1 MINHYNA
8 FISYK
13 HAPEDNKVAEAVQKG
28 LERYRIPGKIRKK
41 TGMKRI
47 NRIFRD
53 KDELPITSDLS
64 DTIANALENSDY
76 LIVICSTNTKESA
89 WVSREIEYFL
99 KNHTKRDIFT
109 VLVNGEPCDV
119 IPEILLYEERVE
131 IDENGKEQSVRVPIE
146 PLSCDYRMTLGKAKK
161 TELPRLACGLIG
173 CSYDELMNRH
183 RQYRL
188 KQLTACFSLVLATM
202 IGFCGYMYYSR
213 NEIQKNLLE
222 SLRNQSKYLANESG
236 IFLEKEQRI
245 TALQLA
251 LEALPK
257 DDSDDR
263 PVTAE
268 AVKALTDAT
277 LAYEGNDGTNIHAAW
292 NYQMPNIISD
302 FTVSEDGG
310 SIAILDTGSVVGV
323 WNTDRH
329 DRILYLD
336 NLEDVVIGIQFLN
349 DESLIVWT
357 DQKIICYDI
366 TSGEEKWTYFIE
378 DDFFKNKTE
387 LMLLGNSFYIG
398 TYNRN
403 YLQLNSESGELL
415 SRLSIPEK
423 EGYEDMSILE
433 SKLSPDGKKIAYSG
447 LCSMNNYAY
456 GIIDISS
463 NELVLSEPVEEMV
476 RDIEW
481 AGNDK
486 LMVASNYVNL
496 SESQSLGLSDIL
508 SSDHSKVQCIDA
520 DDLTE
525 KWNSDFICN
534 GVLINSG
541 FANLGNQSV
550 AYYSGNVIS
559 VYDVETGNEHYSNN
573 VNDSVIDVSD
583 MDGDGIPLYITE
595 NGGYAFPTPLVDT
608 DAVYYTRY
616 FADELRQVVI
626 NNGMYVRQQLSSEVI
641 YYGVHVYDE
650 EWTPLSDQTV
660 LADVSDQISL
670 SESCLAVMSTDQGE
684 PILTI
689 FGLDDSVQTSQNR
702 LGGEDIYSYKMLGVF
717 RDRVYMGYDNDG
729 CFNLVSVDV
738 RGNEVKND
746 ELFMMTSFFD
756 NLCSMKEGKL
766 IYCYMNDDQKSMLV
780 IDDLETGKSK
790 EWEIPEE
797 ASYFENEPVYYEE
810 DKVVYVCGDSEYIID
825 AESGEAGKI
834 KVPENWNGASCFS
847 DVSDGGVFA
856 VSDRKQILFVDRNG
870 KIEYTISCPGA
881 NPRGMTFLN
890 NTFLVLCDDG
900 SIYWYEKDTRNLI
913 KKTDVSSY
921 YNFQGIVTFDY
932 DRDSN
937 LLYIQ
942 TGMLTDIVDVE
953 SGMEIAHVDNCFGYH
968 KGRDILITESKGSDD
983 DIQVG
988 YYKRYT
994 TKELIDKAHNILQGA
1009 ELSEEM
1015 KLRYGINGDD
1025 YH

>member
-28 LERYRIPGKIRKK
+28 LERYHIPGKIRKN
-41 TGMKRI
+41 TGMKKI

-53 KDELPITSDLS
+53 KEELPITSNLS

-76 LIVICSTNTKESA
+76 LIVICSTNTKKSA
-89 WVSREIEYFL
+89 WVPREIEYFL

-109 VLVNGEPCDV
+109 VLVNGEPYDV
-119 IPEILLYEERVE
+119 IPEILLYEDRVE
-131 IDENGKEQSVRVPIE
+131 ADENGNQQSVRVPIE
-146 PLSCDYRMTLGKAKK
+146 PLSCDYRTSLGKARK

-188 KQLTACFSLVLATM
+188 KQLAACFSFAFAIMT
-202 IGFCGYMYYSR
+202 GFSGYMYYSR
-213 NEIQKNLLE
+213 NEIQKNYLE

-268 AVKALTDAT
+268 AVKAMAEAT
-277 LAYEGNDGTNIHAAW
+277 LAYEGNNGTNIHAAW

-302 FTVSEDGG
+302 FTVSKDGG
-310 SIAILDTGSVVGV
+310 TIAIFDTRSVVGV
-323 WNTDRH
+323 WNTKRH

-336 NLEDVVIGIQFLN
+336 NMEDVVCGIQFLN
-349 DESLIVWT
+349 DKSLIVWT
-357 DQKIICYDI
+357 NQKIICYDI
-366 TSGEEKWTYFIE
+366 TTGEEKWNYFIE
-378 DDFFKNKTE
+378 DDFFQNKTE
-387 LMLLGNSFYIG
+387 LMLLENSFYIG
-398 TYNRN
+398 TYNRA
-403 YLQLNSESGELL
+403 YLQLDSESGELL
-415 SRLSIPEK
+415 SQLSIPEK
-423 EGYEDMSILE
+423 EGYEDMNILE
-433 SKLSPDGKKIAYSG
+433 NKLSPDRKKIAYRG
-447 LCSMNNYAY
+447 LCSRNNYVY

-463 NELVLSEPVEEMV
+463 NELVISEPIEEMV

-486 LMVASNYVNL
+486 LMVASKYVDA
-496 SESQSLGLSDIL
+496 SESQSFGLSDIL

-520 DDLTE
+520 TDLTE

-534 GVLINSG
+534 GVLVNSG
-541 FANLGNQSV
+541 FTDLGNQSV

-559 VYDVETGNEHYSNN
+559 VYDLETGNERYSNS

-595 NGGYAFPTPLVDT
+595 NGGYAIPTLSVDA

-641 YYGVHVYDE
+641 YYGDHVYDE
-650 EWTPLSDQTV
+650 DWTPLSDQML
-660 LADVSDQISL
+660 LADVSNQISL
-670 SESCLAVMSTDQGE
+670 SDSCLAVMSTDQGE

-702 LGGEDIYSYKMLGVF
+702 LDGEDIYSYKMLGVF
-717 RDRVYMGYDNDG
+717 RDRVYIGYDNDG

-746 ELFMMTSFFD
+746 ELFMMASSFD
-756 NLCSMKEGKL
+756 NSCSMKAGKL
-766 IYCYMNDDQKSMLV
+766 IYCYMNDDLKTMLV
-780 IDDLETGKSK
+780 IDDLENGKSK
-790 EWEIPEE
+790 EWEVPED
-797 ASYFENEPVYYEE
+797 ASYFKYEPVYYEE

-825 AESGEAGKI
+825 AESGEVRKI
-834 KVPENWNGASCFS
+834 KVPEIWNGACCFS
-847 DVSDGGVFA
+847 DVSAGGVIA
-856 VSDRKQILFVDRNG
+856 VSDEKHILFVDDKGN
-870 KIEYTISCPGA
+870 IENTISCQGVKPI
-881 NPRGMTFLN
+881 GMTFLN
-890 NTFLVLCDDG
+890 NSFLVLCDDG
-900 SIYWYEKDTRNLI
+900 GLYWYEDDGRKLI
-913 KKTDVSSY
+913 KKTDVSLY
-921 YNFQGIVTFDY
+921 YSFDGISTFDY
-932 DRDSN
+932 DWDNN

-942 TGMLTDIVDVE
+942 AGMFTDIIDVE
-953 SGMEIAHVDNCFGYH
+953 SGIELAHVENCFGHH
-968 KGRDILITESKGSDD
+968 KDRDILITEVKGLDD

-1009 ELSEEM
+1009 ELSDEM
-1015 KLRYGINGDD
+1015 KLRYGITEDA
-1025 YH
+1025 HR

>member
-28 LERYRIPGKIRKK
+28 LEHFHIPGKIRKK

-76 LIVICSTNTKESA
+76 LIVICSTNTKKSA
-89 WVSREIEYFL
+89 WVPREIEYFL

-109 VLVNGEPCDV
+109 VLVNGEPYDV
-119 IPEILLYEERVE
+119 IPEILLYEDRVE
-131 IDENGKEQSVRVPIE
+131 VDEKGKEISVRVPIE
-146 PLSCDYRMTLGKAKK
+146 PLSCDYRMSHGKARK

-188 KQLTACFSLVLATM
+188 KQLAACFSVAFTIM
-202 IGFCGYMYYSR
+202 IGFSGYMYYSR
-213 NEIQKNLLE
+213 NEIQKNYLE

-236 IFLEKEQRI
+236 LYLDKEQRI

-277 LAYEGNDGTNIHAAW
+277 LAYEGNNGTNIHAAW

-302 FTVSEDGG
+302 FIVSEDGG
-310 SIAILDTGSVVGV
+310 TIAILDTGSVVGV

-336 NLEDVVIGIQFLN
+336 NMEDVVRGIQFLN
-349 DESLIVWT
+349 DESLTVWT
-357 DQKIICYDI
+357 SQKIICYDI
-366 TSGEEKWTYFIE
+366 TAGEEKWNYFIE
-378 DDFFKNKTE
+378 DDFFQNKTE
-387 LMLLGNSFYIG
+387 LMLLENSFYIG

-403 YLQLNSESGELL
+403 YLQLDSESGELL
-415 SRLSIPEK
+415 SQFAIPEK
-423 EGYEDMSILE
+423 KEYEDMSILE
-433 SKLSPDGKKIAYSG
+433 SKLSPDGKKIAYRG
-447 LCSMNNYAY
+447 LCSLNNYAY

-463 NELVLSEPVEEMV
+463 NELVLSEPSEEKV

-486 LMVASNYVNL
+486 LMVASNYVDL
-496 SESQSLGLSDIL
+496 SESQSFGLSDIL

-520 DDLTE
+520 TNLTE

-534 GVLINSG
+534 GVLSNSG
-541 FANLGNQSV
+541 FVNLGNQSV

-559 VYDVETGNEHYSNN
+559 VYDLETGNERYSNN

-583 MDGDGIPLYITE
+583 MDGNGTPLYITE
-595 NGGYAFPTPLVDT
+595 HGGYAFPALSINT

-616 FADELRQVVI
+616 FADELSQVVS
-626 NNGMYVRQQLSSEVI
+626 NKGMYVRQKFSSEII
-641 YYGVHVYDE
+641 YYGNHVYDE
-650 EWTPLSDQTV
+650 DWTPLSDQTILTEV
-660 LADVSDQISL
+660 RDQISL
-670 SESCLAVMSTDQGE
+670 SDSCLAVVSTDQGG

-702 LGGEDIYSYKMLGVF
+702 LDGEDAYSYKMLGVS

-738 RGNEVKND
+738 RGNEVKKD
-746 ELFMMTSFFD
+746 ELFMMASSFD
-756 NLCSMKEGKL
+756 HSCTMKAGKL
-766 IYCYMNDDQKSMLV
+766 IYCYMNDDLKTMLV
-780 IDDLETGKSK
+780 IDDLETDKSK
-790 EWEIPEE
+790 EWEVPEDVF
-797 ASYFENEPVYYEE
+797 YFESEPVYYEE

-825 AESGEAGKI
+825 AENGEARKI
-834 KVPENWNGASCFS
+834 IVPETWNGACCFS
-847 DVSDGGVFA
+847 DVSAGGVIA
-856 VSDRKQILFVDRNG
+856 VSDGKQILFVDRNG
-870 KIEYTISCPGA
+870 KIKNTISCPGA
-881 NPRGMTFLN
+881 NPIGMTFLN
-890 NTFLVLCDDG
+890 DTFLILCDDG
-900 SIYWYEKDTRNLI
+900 SLYWYEKDSLKCI
-913 KKTDVSSY
+913 KKTDVSLY
-921 YNFQGIVTFDY
+921 YSFDGITTFDF

-942 TGMLTDIVDVE
+942 TGMLTDIIDVE
-953 SGMEIAHVDNCFGYH
+953 SGIELAHVDNCFGH
-968 KGRDILITESKGSDD
+968 HEGRDILITEDNGSDD
-983 DIQVG
+983 GIQVG

-1009 ELSEEM
+1009 ELSDEM
-1015 KLRYGINGDD
+1015 KLRYGISGDD
-1025 YH
+1025 HY